1 MLSVPGAARFHSMV
15 EFAGRV
21 SKMAAMARPARISQT
36 KLAKDL
42 GVSQALVSLVLNGRR
57 EGINADTYKRIWDH
71 AISLGY
77 QPKGMRM
84 ERSPREARMRQVGF
98 VLRSGLNIHTQGSYF
113 NHVLHG
119 LHSELA
125 ERGYTTVFLGSEDDL
140 KPGRLRQ
147 LFHTGHGIQGLVL
160 FGEVRGTF
168 LQQLKRIEPRVVAV
182 SARHTGRC
190 HSVLG
195 NEPQALETLVQ
206 HLVKL
211 GHKRI
216 GWLGGNVGLGR
227 HEARYQA
234 YQAALQA
241 AGLADD
247 KRYAVLLK
255 QGDRAE
261 GTEAM
266 LQLLPLRTR
275 KDFPTAFIT
284 YNLHMSIGAVQA
296 LLRSGLGVPGDV
308 SVAAADYSPLAQQE
322 QPRITAA
329 GCEAENLGKAAA
341 RLVLTA
347 TGETDES
354 FHDVILPSQLY
365 VGDSTGPA
373 RT

>member
-1 MLSVPGAARFHSMV
+1 MV
-15 EFAGRV
+15 EFAGGA
-21 SKMAAMARPARISQT
+21 SKMAAMARTARISQT

-57 EGINADTYKRIWDH
+57 EGINAETYKRIWDH

-77 QPKGMRM
+77 QPKGMRF
-84 ERSPREARMRQVGF
+84 ERSPREVRMRQVGF

-113 NHVLHG
+113 SHVLHG
-119 LHSELA
+119 MHSTLV
-125 ERGYTTVFLGSEDDL
+125 ERGYATLFLGSEDDL
-140 KPGRLRQ
+140 KPSQLRQ
-147 LFHTGHGIQGLVL
+147 LFHAGHGIQGLVL
-160 FGEVRGTF
+160 FGEVSAAF
-168 LQQLKRIEPRVVAV
+168 LQQLKRLETRIVAV

-195 NEPQALETLVQ
+195 NEPQALEALVQ

-211 GHKRI
+211 GHTRI

-234 YQAALQA
+234 YLNALTA
-241 AGLADD
+241 AGLTAD
-247 KRYAVLLK
+247 KRYAVFLK

-261 GTEAM
+261 GAEAM
-266 LQLLPLRTR
+266 LQLLPLRSR

-296 LLRSGLGVPGDV
+296 LRREGLNVPGDV
-308 SVAAADYSPLAQQE
+308 SIAAADYSPLAQQE

-329 GCEAENLGKAAA
+329 GGEAEKLGQAAA

-347 TGETDES
+347 TGEPDES

-365 VGDSTGPA
+365 VGESTGPA
-373 RT
+373 RS